1 MAAASQTTTD
11 QDIQTENVEDQSK
24 PQNESQELPAEEH
37 LANNENSD
45 LRCGFCSKFF
55 TDARTLSCGH
65 NFCFPCLIYVQQTDE
80 VKSCL
85 ICKELTIPTQ
95 DKIKELIPNRDVNQ
109 RVGKAMLDLGETLD
123 IFHSQCYALYI
134 FLFVLF
140 NDRAS
145 IISLIFKL
153 ILKYTPLL

>member
-37 LANNENSD
+37 LANKENSD

-65 NFCFPCLIYVQQTDE
+65 NFCFPCLIDVQQTDE
-80 VKSCL
+80 VKSCH

-109 RVGKAMLDLGETLD
+109 RVGKAMLDLGETSH
-123 IFHSQCYALYI
+123 IFLSQCYVLHT

-153 ILKYTPLL
+153 NLKS